1 MTYKLGLKIGL
12 GFGFI
17 AWLVFHGYVTF
28 TPTLEIVKNLVVFL
42 VAYLFVVSVILGILW
57 GVRGKAT
64 LGTTGDGFVYGFMA
78 IFDILYVLTQLY
90 LGKLPL
96 P

>member
-12 GFGFI
+12 GCGF
-17 AWLVFHGYVTF
+17 ATWLVSHGYIAF
-28 TPTLEIVKNLVVFL
+28 TPAPEMAKNFVVFL
-42 VAYLFVVSVILGILW
+42 GAFFFLLSVILGILY
-57 GVRGKAT
+57 GVRGKAS

-78 IFDILYVLTQLY
+78 AFDILYVLTQLY